1 MHKHLKT
8 FHELHHTHKITHKV
22 VCLII
27 FAIFIILAVSG
38 LKKVEA
44 SLSKYIPVPNG
55 PVNVC
60 YKSNTDYND
69 EANHV
74 SCTTREKVCQTNY
87 GVLVGCQSK
96 RPIDFK

>member
-8 FHELHHTHKITHKV
+8 FHELHHVHKLTHKV

-27 FAIFIILAVSG
+27 FVIFIILAVSG
-38 LKKVEA
+38 LKKVKA
-44 SLSKYIPVPNG
+44 SLHLYSPVPNG

-60 YKSNTDYND
+60 YKSDTDYTD

-74 SCTTREKVCQTNY
+74 SCITHEKVCQTRY
-87 GVLVGCQSK
+87 GVLVGCKSK
-96 RPIDFK
+96 KPIDFK